1 MNDVSELQIDVR
13 WRPEGADANVSHDK
27 SFRGDKAVTMAEAV
41 GHFERNYLTLTTI
54 KHPDRAESTRFWNF
68 NLTEIQAVLV
78 ELTDGAVSDRD
89 TIIQVD
95 VGYQALIISSE
106 NGPVVRIHAH
116 TLLKLHRT
124 DFSSAS
130 AG

>member
-1 MNDVSELQIDVR
+1 MSELQIDVR
-13 WRPEGADANVSHDK
+13 WRPEGADASISHDK
-27 SFRGDKAVTMAEAV
+27 TFRGSQAVAIAEAV
-41 GHFERNYLTLTTI
+41 AHIERNYLTLTTI

-68 NLTEIQAVLV
+68 NLSEIEAALV
-78 ELTDGAVSDRD
+78 KLTDVAASDRD

-116 TLLKLHRT
+116 TLLKPHRT